1 MKIQCHQINSLKCPS
16 VPQPQLGAVERQG
29 RAGDT
34 PSAGRDGAVSWRRA
48 PPLRRFQAISSPS
61 LLDSWSLQP
70 SVRTQMHAL
79 LCPGKPVNFDDYGD
93 IHLPAVIL
101 KTFLKELPQPLLTF
115 EAYEQILEITSTYPP
130 RCQPEVPGVPIE
142 GRGGWGGG
150 AARPPP
156 VSLQSCGPGEGLSP
170 PGPPPASARPAL
182 PRVGEHG
189 VKGYQ
194 VPLGPEAGSR
204 RASLDLGYISTVR
217 VHPPALLWRI
227 STSSTST
234 SSSRKG
240 GTTPACC

>member
-130 RCQPEVPGVPIE
+130 GCQPEVPGVPIE
-142 GRGGWGGG
+142 GRGGWGGRGCPASSCFPPELWARRG
-150 AARPPP
+150 AVPAWTPT
-156 VSLQSCGPGEGLSP
+156 GLSQASP
-170 PGPPPASARPAL
+170 AQGRGTRGQGLSGAPGPRGGISEGVSRSGVHLHGQSAPPCTAL
-182 PRVGEHG
+182 E
-189 VKGYQ
+189 
-194 VPLGPEAGSR
+194 
-204 RASLDLGYISTVR
+204 DLYF
-217 VHPPALLWRI
+217 
-227 STSSTST
+227 
-234 SSSRKG
+234 
-240 GTTPACC
+240 